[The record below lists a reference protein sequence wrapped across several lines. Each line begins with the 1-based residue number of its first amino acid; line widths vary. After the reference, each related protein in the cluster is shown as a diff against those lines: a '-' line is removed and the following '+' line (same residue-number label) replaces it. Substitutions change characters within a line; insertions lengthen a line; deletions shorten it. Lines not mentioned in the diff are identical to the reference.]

1 MIMMGGMAIKGMALV
16 GSVALLA
23 GFSSGFWLKTTM
35 VKADEK
41 KQQEKLLEDF
51 GEYAEGVVQ
60 KMHLEWSEKA
70 VEVSDLLTEAAMQR
84 QDDAQLER
92 AALGAIREVKN
103 EIKGIS
109 AQIRLVESVGAC
121 RLDMEFIRL
130 RNEATDAANAGR
142 SAGDH
147 PDP

>member
-1 MIMMGGMAIKGMALV
+1 MIGIKPMIIVASLALA
-16 GSVALLA
+16 S
-23 GFSSGFWLKTTM
+23 GFFSGFWLKTTM

-41 KQQEKLLEDF
+41 KQQDKLLEDF

-60 KMHLEWSEKA
+60 KMHFEWDEKA
-70 VEVSDLLTEAAMQR
+70 AEVSELLTEAAMQR
-84 QDDAQLER
+84 KDDAQLER

-121 RLDMEFIRL
+121 RLDLEFVRL
-130 RNEATDAANAGR
+130 RNEATDAANAGL

>member
-1 MIMMGGMAIKGMALV
+1 MIGIKPLVIVASMAL
-16 GSVALLA
+16 AA
-23 GFSSGFWLKTTM
+23 GFSSGFWLKATM

-41 KQQEKLLEDF
+41 KQQDKLLEDF

-60 KMHLEWSEKA
+60 KMHLEWSDKA
-70 VEVSDLLTEAAMQR
+70 TEVSDLLTEAAMQR

-121 RLDMEFIRL
+121 RLDGEFIRL
-130 RNEATDAANAGR
+130 RNEATDAANAGL
-142 SAGDH
+142 SPGDH
-147 PDP
+147 SDP